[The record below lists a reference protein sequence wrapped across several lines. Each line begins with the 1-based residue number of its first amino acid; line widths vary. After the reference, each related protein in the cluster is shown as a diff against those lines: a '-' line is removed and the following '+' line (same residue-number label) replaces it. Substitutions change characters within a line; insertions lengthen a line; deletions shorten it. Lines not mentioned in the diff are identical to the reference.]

1 MRTPT
6 LCCSLRPARGLG
18 QRWQSEQERQ
28 PHPLVEELAM
38 LRAQQVTGRATP
50 WRSYFMFL
58 SPLGER
64 LGEGV
69 MQETVFGNPLT

>member
-18 QRWQSEQERQ
+18 QRWQSEQERL

-50 WRSYFMFL
+50 WRSCFMFL
-58 SPLGER
+58 SPLWAGLSGEKFASR
-64 LGEGV
+64 FKGLW
-69 MQETVFGNPLT
+69 PR